1 MDVVTN
7 FLYIYRSQS
16 PREKKKTIIQSVG
29 ERSLRKNSEIR
40 RKIKKSLKFKS
51 ELKKF
56 KVFFKFKQ
64 VQDKVSQNRSLIKMK
79 VSNFK
84 SKSQISQTINKS
96 NF

>member
-16 PREKKKTIIQSVG
+16 PRKKKTIIQSVG